1 MGENANG
8 LPTDTVD
15 GGRGGQKQE
24 GLRRGRTETHE
35 TALGTKDEHAG
46 VGGAW
51 REVAVYF
58 TSS

>member
-1 MGENANG
+1 MGGNARG
-8 LPTDTVD
+8 LPTDTID
-15 GGRGGQKQE
+15 GGRGGQE
-24 GLRRGRTETHE
+24 RGGTRRGRTGTHE
-35 TALGTKDEHAG
+35 TALGTKDEHEG